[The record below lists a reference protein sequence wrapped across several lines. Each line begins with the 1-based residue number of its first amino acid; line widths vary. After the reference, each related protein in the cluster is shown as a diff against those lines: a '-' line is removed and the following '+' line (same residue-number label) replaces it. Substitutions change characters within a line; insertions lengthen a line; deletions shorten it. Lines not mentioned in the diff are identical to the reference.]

1 MRFDEDICCR
11 RVIEVLNEVLE
22 FLMYKVCNYL
32 AFEILPR
39 RKTASTTQAGELG
52 ESRVC

>member
-1 MRFDEDICCR
+1 MRFDEDICCC
-11 RVIEVLNEVLE
+11 RVIEVLNEVVE

-39 RKTASTTQAGELG
+39 TIAASTTQAGELG